1 MESESQEYIDI
12 SLHNEGMIL
21 DAATESALELYLQE
35 IEIGIKTKT
44 NEIWGERNYVDIEQY
59 LFSQNI
65 WLGLI
70 ERELTEYITQ
80 NCSQAS
86 RFPTSISAKIEHAD
100 NQKILLIEC
109 EITDLENQKQFVK
122 YYFK

>member
-1 MESESQEYIDI
+1 MNAQEYIDI

-21 DAATESALELYLQE
+21 DASTESALELYLQE

-86 RFPTSISAKIEHAD
+86 RFPTSISAKIEYVD
-100 NQKILLIEC
+100 NQKVLLIEC